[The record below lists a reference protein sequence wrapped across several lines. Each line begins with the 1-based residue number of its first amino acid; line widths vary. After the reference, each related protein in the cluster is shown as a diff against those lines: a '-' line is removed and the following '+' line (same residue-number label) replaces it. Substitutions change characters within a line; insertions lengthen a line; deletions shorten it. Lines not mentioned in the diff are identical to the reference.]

1 MKETIIIY
9 FLQCKEQIKLQ
20 HWNTF
25 SYSTHKTTDNL
36 YNLLL
41 ELIDEFVETMMGKYG
56 RPDFPATFPLEME
69 KPENVDT
76 MEYLTQF
83 ADYLIGL
90 SDELDPRTDTDLLNI
105 RDTMLGEINQAKYLL
120 TLNK

>member
-1 MKETIIIY
+1 
-9 FLQCKEQIKLQ
+9 
-20 HWNTF
+20 
-25 SYSTHKTTDNL
+25 
-36 YNLLL
+36 
-41 ELIDEFVETMMGKYG
+41 MMGKYG